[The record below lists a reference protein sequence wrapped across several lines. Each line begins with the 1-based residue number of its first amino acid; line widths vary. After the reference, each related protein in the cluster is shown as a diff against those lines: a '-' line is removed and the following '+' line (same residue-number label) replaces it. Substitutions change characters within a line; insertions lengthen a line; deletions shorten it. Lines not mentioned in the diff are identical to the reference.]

1 MVQVRGTLKVNLPPL
16 RSTDKVSQVGVV
28 EPVVMGFTGE
38 CRTIESI
45 SSIIEISLS
54 HSTFTILKD
63 GDKKMTY
70 VEAS

>member
-16 RSTDKVSQVGVV
+16 RNGGKVSQVGVV

-38 CRTIESI
+38 CQTIESI
-45 SSIIEISLS
+45 SSIVEISFS

-63 GDKKMTY
+63 GGKKITY
-70 VEAS
+70 IEAS